1 MIKRAVI
8 LAGGQGTRL
17 RPVTLETPKPL
28 VTVQGTPI
36 ATWLIKLFARHGV
49 EDVTVIYPMA

>member
-36 ATWLIKLFARHGV
+36 ATWPSSFSRGTASR
-49 EDVTVIYPMA
+49 T